1 MVEAFARVARQWV
14 SPWEIERDPEE
25 DAIWEEKRRRAAEAE
40 ARAARAARAK
50 GRRCWPSIE
59 VCFADAALQQAADCP
74 TAVPLPAGSAQR
86 DDFITPAAGSFQAW

>member
-1 MVEAFARVARQWV
+1 M

-50 GRRCWPSIE
+50 SRRC
-59 VCFADAALQQAADCP
+59 CP
-74 TAVPLPAGSAQR
+74 QLVRLWWLHGIVWAGWHHSDNPNCIA
-86 DDFITPAAGSFQAW
+86 T